1 MKSRFVSM
9 SITRRYLVIVCLL
22 LLTACAPVYSPYV
35 YDQTASLKTEAL
47 ALMRKAEEPYAKHAV
62 KAERLMNDLL
72 SLEQQEVLRKRNNAK
87 VKQWQLLIN
96 DRGHLLGGFIH
107 RWQTD
112 TTLTETFISLE
123 SRLVGE
129 AFDLIQSTEKQRQ
142 P

>member
-1 MKSRFVSM
+1 MRPLPLYPLF
-9 SITRRYLVIVCLL
+9 LL
-22 LLTACAPVYSPYV
+22 FFLLTACAPLYSPYV

-47 ALMRKAEEPYAKHAV
+47 ALMRKADEPYTRHAV

-72 SLEQQEVLRKRNNAK
+72 SLEQQEVLRKRNNDK

-96 DRGHLLGGFIH
+96 DRGHLLGGFMS
-107 RWQTD
+107 RWQSD
-112 TTLTETFISLE
+112 TTLNATFINLE

-129 AFDLIQSTEKQRQ
+129 AFDLIQATEKQRQ